1 MPVGGL
7 HTKSAEPSQIMYLGH
22 MENNATQMPYD
33 WSFIQEASDA
43 GLDHQWNIVVK
54 RIQHNSN
61 YPGLTVEQTLE
72 FRDALKVEMDQ
83 RWENGGKQK
92 FQEMLNKTFGSNAIQ
107 VA

>member
-1 MPVGGL
+1 
-7 HTKSAEPSQIMYLGH
+7 

-43 GLDHQWNIVVK
+43 GLEHQWNIVVK

-61 YPGLTVEQTLE
+61 YPGMTVEQTLE

-83 RWENGGKQK
+83 RWENGGKQA
-92 FQEMLNKTFGSNAIQ
+92 FQQMLNETFGSSAIQ

>member
-1 MPVGGL
+1 VPVGRL
-7 HTKSAEPSQIMYLGH
+7 HTKSAEGAVAWYLGH

-33 WSFIQEASDA
+33 WSFIQEASDV
-43 GLDHQWNIVVK
+43 GLEHQWNIVVK

-61 YPGLTVEQTLE
+61 YPGMTVEQTLE

-92 FQEMLNKTFGSNAIQ
+92 FQEMLNRTFGSNATQI
-107 VA
+107 A